1 MNVQLVV
8 REEEEEEEE
17 INNRMMP
24 QLLVIVPHGV
34 DYQREVLQMKAG
46 AVAMDRNESLKDH
59 RNVVADLNS
68 NEEIMRVVEVEVAVA
83 DIIIIIVDHVGGIMI
98 MTTTKAVMIHFLR
111 LGGTATEVDGVV
123 VVVEGEIMMIGEDL
137 IIGEVN
143 EVGTMIVGEAT
154 TIVAV
159 VTMMISMPVIV
170 TTTKLIKRCVG
181 DGKMAVRDI
190 IVSKNYWVKW

>member
-1 MNVQLVV
+1 
-8 REEEEEEEE
+8 
-17 INNRMMP
+17 
-24 QLLVIVPHGV
+24 
-34 DYQREVLQMKAG
+34 MKAG

-68 NEEIMRVVEVEVAVA
+68 NEEIMRVVEVAEVAVA
-83 DIIIIIVDHVGGIMI
+83 DIIIIIIVDHVGGIMI

-123 VVVEGEIMMIGEDL
+123 EGGIMVIGEDL

-143 EVGTMIVGEAT
+143 EVGTMIVGEVT